1 MIFFIS
7 SLEPS
12 APEFL
17 FFYDLYIFIK
27 LLVLSIVY
35 CFPAFVQVS
44 YCIFYSTPSYLKW
57 LFWILHWI
65 NHTLPIGCEYWRFLY
80 FVGVMVLWVHVPWS
94 FVVLFFQ
101 LKFQSPLGERQLPS
115 TLLETPQLFRIF
127 CSGTCWHFSSLFCQ
141 NSCACMSCLDTLV
154 HRKWY
159 WQPVLCFPQSSTTSF

>member
-1 MIFFIS
+1 MWHRSCSLSLFFFILFLKFNFVFNLPRQGNFDISSISQILLPFWLCGWCPLMNFFIS

-17 FFYDLYIFIK
+17 FFYELYIFIK
-27 LLVLSIVY
+27 MLVLSIVY

-80 FVGVMVLWVHVPWS
+80 FVLYMLFMFLKVLW
-94 FVVLFFQ
+94 
-101 LKFQSPLGERQLPS
+101 
-115 TLLETPQLFRIF
+115 
-127 CSGTCWHFSSLFCQ
+127 CCFS
-141 NSCACMSCLDTLV
+141 N
-154 HRKWY
+154 
-159 WQPVLCFPQSSTTSF
+159 